1 MRDKIIALARE
12 AGNVTDFIPYL
23 ERFYQLA
30 VAEEREKVAKWMMQ
44 RALATG
50 HGDTIEDL
58 LNELEWQ
65 VREKEREECAKI
77 ADDFAG
83 DPCDVAA
90 EIRARKP

>member
-30 VAEEREKVAKWMMQ
+30 VAEERE
-44 RALATG
+44 
-50 HGDTIEDL
+50 
-58 LNELEWQ
+58 
-65 VREKEREECAKI
+65 ECAKVCDSYSTAEHNF
-77 ADDFAG
+77 ADICAD
-83 DPCDVAA
+83 